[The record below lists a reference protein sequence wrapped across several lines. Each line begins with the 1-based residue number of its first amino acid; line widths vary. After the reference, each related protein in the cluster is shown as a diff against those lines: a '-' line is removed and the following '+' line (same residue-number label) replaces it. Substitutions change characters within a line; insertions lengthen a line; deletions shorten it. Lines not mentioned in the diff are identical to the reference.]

1 MPKVPSSS
9 PRLSGQGGQEEVVR
23 MLIDISKRLARLER
37 RLEKHLSRS
46 PSEQPPKPQGVERP
60 KRLRITRRV

>member
-1 MPKVPSSS
+1 
-9 PRLSGQGGQEEVVR
+9 